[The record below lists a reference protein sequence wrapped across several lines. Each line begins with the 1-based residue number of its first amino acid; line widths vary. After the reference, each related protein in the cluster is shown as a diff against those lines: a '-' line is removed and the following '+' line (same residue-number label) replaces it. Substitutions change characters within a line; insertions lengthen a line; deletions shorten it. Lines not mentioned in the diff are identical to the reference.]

1 MLIFEP
7 ETGLYKE
14 VGGFVA
20 IGNLFPSEWNWLQ
33 FWSMTALLSIILA
46 VMNIIPI
53 PGLDGGHMMF
63 TFWEMITGRKVSE
76 KVLEIAQ
83 YIGMGLILLLVL
95 YANGNDI
102 YRLFVH

>member
-1 MLIFEP
+1 
-7 ETGLYKE
+7 
-14 VGGFVA
+14 
-20 IGNLFPSEWNWLQ
+20 
-33 FWSMTALLSIILA
+33 MTALLSIILA

-53 PGLDGGHMMF
+53 PGLDGGHMLF
-63 TFWEMITGRKVSE
+63 TLWEMITGRKVSE

-102 YRLFVH
+102 YKLFK